1 MSCVCVQ
8 VKVWV
13 WSSVTRFWQNFTTL
27 AKKMKKNWQF
37 FEGLISFWRGNVEPT
52 FTIFLLLENFQR
64 DKWPNI
70 KK

>member
-1 MSCVCVQ
+1 MCASE
-8 VKVWV
+8 
-13 WSSVTRFWQNFTTL
+13 SVGAHQCDQIL
-27 AKKMKKNWQF
+27 AKLYHFGKKMKIFWQF